1 MNPFMLCF
9 FCADNP
15 GNVTLNVN
23 NPNNTFC
30 AGTTLKF
37 TCTADANPRAHTYT
51 LYENGV
57 GDADMNGVWMRQLNT
72 DGLFNYSYRASN
84 SLGTNFTSS
93 NTTFTV
99 QGKLTSLMLLQILC
113 NFVVFLK

>member
-1 MNPFMLCF
+1 MLFLCRKP
-9 FCADNP
+9 D
-15 GNVTLNVN
+15 NVTLNVN
-23 NPNNTFC
+23 NTNNTFF

-57 GDADMNGVWMRQLNT
+57 GDADMNGVWMRQWNT
-72 DGLFNYSYRASN
+72 AGLFNYSCEANN

-99 QGKLTSLMLLQILC
+99 QVRASVTRV
-113 NFVVFLK
+113 NDAVVVEARV